1 MQIKD
6 LTVGGI
12 GKSLFFLSM
21 PIISASFI
29 QMTYNLIDMF
39 WIGHYS
45 AIAVAAIGAAAFYAW
60 MSSALSLIT
69 KVGVEVCVSQS
80 VGSND
85 RVLAHSFANIGVI
98 VTLVFGALFASSLWF
113 LAPEAMGFFG
123 VDEVVRDEGAKYLRW
138 IAPGFLFGFAN
149 QLFSGL
155 YNAIGNSKPPFR
167 INALGLIT
175 NIVLDPIFIYGWG
188 FVPEM
193 GLKGAALAT
202 SISQGV
208 VFSLF
213 AYRFFSSRSPIGP
226 LSLFTSFVNRRAL
239 KLIYTGLP
247 VGAQNL
253 IFCII
258 SMFVAQF
265 AASFGSV
272 GIAAYGVGAQIE
284 AITWMSANGFA
295 TALCAF
301 VGQNY
306 GAGKYERIHRGYR
319 FTLSVAILMT
329 SLVAIAFASSGEF
342 IFSFFV
348 DDIETA
354 MEGGRYLRI
363 NSFAQIFMALEIVSA
378 GAFNGLGRTSLPASV
393 SLIFN
398 SLRIPIAY
406 FLANTM
412 GMGVDGVWWSIAIS
426 PLMKGSLL
434 TILYL
439 RHTSKIIKSNLE

>member
-60 MSSALSLIT
+60 MSSGLSLIT

-80 VGSND
+80 IGRGD
-85 RVLAHSFANIGVI
+85 RAQAHSYANLGII
-98 VTLVFGALFASSLWF
+98 LAMLFGLLFALILWVF
-113 LAPEAMGFFG
+113 APEAIAFFG
-123 VDEVVRDEGAKYLRW
+123 VDDIVRDEGASYLRW
-138 IAPGFLFGFAN
+138 ISPGFLFTFAN

-175 NIVLDPIFIYGWG
+175 NIVLDPLFIYGWG
-188 FVPEM
+188 IVPEM
-193 GLKGAALAT
+193 GLKGAAFAT
-202 SISQGV
+202 SISQGL
-208 VFSLF
+208 VFILF
-213 AYRFFSSRSPIGP
+213 AFRFFSVRSPIAP
-226 LSLFTSFVNRRAL
+226 LSLFTSFINKRAF
-239 KLIYTGLP
+239 KLIKTGFP

-253 IFCII
+253 IFCVI

-295 TALCAF
+295 TALCSF

-306 GAGKYERIHRGYR
+306 GAGQFHRIHRGYI
-319 FTLSVAILMT
+319 FTLTVAIIMT
-329 SLVAIAFASSGEF
+329 SIVAISFATAGEF
-342 IFSFFV
+342 IFGFFV
-348 DDIETA
+348 DDPMTA
-354 MEGGRYLRI
+354 MEGGKYLRI

-393 SLIFN
+393 SLTFN

-406 FLANTM
+406 LLANSF
-412 GMGVDGVWWSIAIS
+412 GLGVDGVWWSIAIS
-426 PLMKGSLL
+426 PVLKGSLL

-439 RHTSKIIKSNLE
+439 RYTSKIVKSSLH